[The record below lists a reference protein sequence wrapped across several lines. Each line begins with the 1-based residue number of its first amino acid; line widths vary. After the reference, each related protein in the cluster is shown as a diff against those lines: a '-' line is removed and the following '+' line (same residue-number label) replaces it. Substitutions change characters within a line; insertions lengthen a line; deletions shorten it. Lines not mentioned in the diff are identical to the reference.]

1 MLGVPLRFVGA
12 DGFFGPSDKTESMS
26 ETVVIAGTGPLLGE
40 AIAREFASHGY
51 SLGLFARSA
60 EYIEDLAADLRTDD
74 TDVVAVPTDVTDA
87 DEVAAGFDA
96 VREELGSV
104 DVLIHNAA
112 VRSGGPITHCDP
124 EQFENVWRVRAYGGF
139 LCAREAVPDMRG
151 EGGTILFTGTSFA
164 LDGAAQMIDW
174 GSAGFATRGL
184 ARSLADDLS
193 EDGVQVT
200 YATIHAQIAT
210 EDDKRGSTAVRASD
224 VAATFRDLAANDTA
238 ITTELDIRP
247 RGSS

>member
-1 MLGVPLRFVGA
+1 
-12 DGFFGPSDKTESMS
+12 MS
-26 ETVVIAGTGPLLGE
+26 KTVVIAGTGPLLGE
-40 AIAREFASHGY
+40 AIACEFASHGC
-51 SLGLFARSA
+51 SVGLFARSA
-60 EYIEDLAADLRTDD
+60 EYIEDLAADLRADGTDA
-74 TDVVAVPTDVTDA
+74 VAVPTDVTDV
-87 DEVAAGFDA
+87 DEVAAGFET

-104 DVLIHNAA
+104 DVLVHNAA

-124 EQFENVWRVRAYGGF
+124 EQFENVWQVRAYGGF
-139 LCAREAVPDMRG
+139 LCTREAVPDMRE

-164 LDGAAQMIDW
+164 LDGAAQMVDW

-193 EDGVQVT
+193 DDGIQVT
-200 YATIHAQIAT
+200 YAAIHAQVAT
-210 EDDKRGSTAVRASD
+210 EGDKRGSTAVHASD
-224 VAATFRDLAANDTA
+224 VASTFWDLADNDTA